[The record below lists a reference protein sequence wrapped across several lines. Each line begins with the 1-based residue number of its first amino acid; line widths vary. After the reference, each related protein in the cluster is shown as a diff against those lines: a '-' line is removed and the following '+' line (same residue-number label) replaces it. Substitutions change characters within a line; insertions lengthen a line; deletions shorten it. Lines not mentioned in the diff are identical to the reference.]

1 MSLESLNPE
10 FSDQQRKS
18 SSNASTMRNES
29 TSVVEIENSNDVVA
43 TSDDISP
50 VPDSISNKEE
60 SNETIDENKRKEYP
74 TEWNFSM
81 NIPQTSYRR
90 PIEIPAEEI
99 GHGVNRYV
107 YYVCTNL
114 YDEWIELPSA
124 TPHQINV
131 SRRMK
136 KYLTGNLDAEIPS
149 YPIFPGTERNY
160 LRAIIARISSSTHV
174 APRNF
179 YEIESNKNVVDGEEE
194 DDDLDEDK
202 CSKFLSPYSLV
213 PFSILPFIKSSLV
226 KAHKNGAQKKLCLLC
241 WKKKSFLRTI
251 FLPYFPFAEH

>member
-1 MSLESLNPE
+1 LNPE

-18 SSNASTMRNES
+18 SSNASSMRIES
-29 TSVVEIENSNDVVA
+29 TSVMRKSSEIENSNVVVD

-60 SNETIDENKRKEYP
+60 SNETIDENKGKEYP

-81 NIPQTSYRR
+81 NIPQTSYHR

-179 YEIESNKNVVDGEEE
+179 YEIESNKNVVDGSNEDGEEE
-194 DDDLDEDK
+194 DDGFDEDK
-202 CSKFLSPYSLV
+202 CSKFLSHTLL
-213 PFSILPFIKSSLV
+213 FRF
-226 KAHKNGAQKKLCLLC
+226 LLC
-241 WKKKSFLRTI
+241 HS
-251 FLPYFPFAEH
+251 

>member
-1 MSLESLNPE
+1 MNLE

-18 SSNASTMRNES
+18 SSNASSMRIES
-29 TSVVEIENSNDVVA
+29 TSVMRKNSEIENSNFVVD

-50 VPDSISNKEE
+50 APDSISNKEE
-60 SNETIDENKRKEYP
+60 SNETIDENKEKEYP

-160 LRAIIARISSSTHV
+160 LRVIIARISSSTHV

-179 YEIESNKNVVDGEEE
+179 YEIVSNKNFVDGSNEDGEEE
-194 DDDLDEDK
+194 DDDFDEDK
-202 CSKFLSPYSLV
+202 CSKFLSHTL
-213 PFSILPFIKSSLV
+213 
-226 KAHKNGAQKKLCLLC
+226 
-241 WKKKSFLRTI
+241 
-251 FLPYFPFAEH
+251 

>member
-1 MSLESLNPE
+1 MNQE

-18 SSNASTMRNES
+18 SSNASSMRFES
-29 TSVVEIENSNDVVA
+29 ISIMRKNSEIENSNVVVD

-50 VPDSISNKEE
+50 APDSTSNKEE
-60 SNETIDENKRKEYP
+60 SNETIDENKEKEYP

-179 YEIESNKNVVDGEEE
+179 YEIESKKNVVDGSNGDGEEE
-194 DDDLDEDK
+194 DDDFDEDK
-202 CSKFLSPYSLV
+202 FSKFLSHTL
-213 PFSILPFIKSSLV
+213 
-226 KAHKNGAQKKLCLLC
+226 
-241 WKKKSFLRTI
+241 
-251 FLPYFPFAEH
+251 